1 MMLAA
6 LAAVAL
12 VVGLTGTFYVV
23 NERHQGVE
31 RQANQAGMM
40 VHPARSEQGPNY
52 LDACYYEIRA
62 APSLPRPWERVGVR
76 ERSGARRHFIIRGG
90 SARPMI
96 VRQATAHRADA
107 QFGEA
112 LVYSAFS
119 G

>member
-1 MMLAA
+1 MLAA

-62 APSLPRPWERVGVR
+62 APSLPRPL
-76 ERSGARRHFIIRGG
+76 
-90 SARPMI
+90 
-96 VRQATAHRADA
+96 
-107 QFGEA
+107 GEQPC
-112 LVYSAFS
+112 
-119 G
+119 